1 MKNKIFLAAALMMSL
16 CASLSSCKGNGDAET
31 TLNPAEQEVAN
42 TKKSDTAILLCTF
55 GSTYNE
61 SLDVY
66 EKVISDYKEAFPG
79 TDVYMSFTSRTC
91 IGRAEA
97 STGVARYKL
106 SMWLD
111 AIGNAGYKKVAVQ
124 SLHVIPGEEYL
135 SLMNTDIK
143 KTFMIEK
150 FPHIN
155 VLRSPNLLSTE
166 EDTKAVAK
174 IVYANYERILS
185 DPKNV
190 VVLMGHGNPDD
201 SYNANQK
208 YVDMEE
214 ELQSLAPH
222 KNIFVGTVDY
232 GEMLFW
238 PGEVEDEEAVDAADV
253 LNHEGC
259 MYTKLHNYAGGNE
272 GSIKVYLAP
281 FMSIAGDHSHNDLWG
296 LESLIEGNEDFAD
309 VELNSN
315 EFSWRERICKMGFR
329 IGNIEDKFEWHAP
342 TLVNSHDHGA
352 KAGCGIKALGAYPE
366 IRKIWV
372 QHMSDLWT
380 DGWQNGLGYQPGAE

>member
-1 MKNKIFLAAALMMSL
+1 MKQKLFYAAALFLGM
-16 CASLSSCKGNGDAET
+16 CTVLSSCSNEDPET
-31 TLNPAEQEVAN
+31 TLNPAEQEVAS
-42 TKKSDTAILLCTF
+42 KKAHDTAILLCTF

-61 SLDVY
+61 SLKVY
-66 EKVISDYKEAFPG
+66 DEIIKEYEEAFDA
-79 TDVYMSFTSRTC
+79 DVYMSFTSRTC

-111 AIGNAGYKKVAVQ
+111 AIGEAGYKRVAVQ

-150 FPHIN
+150 YPHID
-155 VLRSPNLLSTE
+155 VLRSPNLLADD
-166 EDTKAVAK
+166 EDTKAVAA
-174 IVYANYERILS
+174 IIYENYKDKLA

-201 SYNANQK
+201 NYNANQK
-208 YVDMEE
+208 YIDIEN
-214 ELQSLAPH
+214 ELQKLAPN

-238 PGEVEDEEAVDAADV
+238 PGEVEDEEAVSDAEV
-253 LNHEGC
+253 LSHEHC
-259 MYTKLHNYAGGNE
+259 MFTKLHNYAAGNE
-272 GSIKVYLAP
+272 RNIKVYMAP

-296 LESLIEGNEDFAD
+296 LEGFIEGDEDFEE
-309 VELNSN
+309 VELNTN
-315 EFSWRERICKMGFR
+315 EFSWRERICKMGFT
-329 IGNIEDKFEWHAP
+329 IGNIEDEFEWHP
-342 TLVNSHDHGA
+342 RDLVNINDHGA
-352 KAGCGIKALGAYPE
+352 KEGCTIKALGSYPE
-366 IRKIWV
+366 IRQIWIN
-372 QHMSDLWT
+372 HMKALWE
-380 DGWQNGLGYQPGAE
+380 DGWQNGMDYQPE